1 MWLLIARD
9 PPPDMAHWPGRRVLA
24 VADAIAWPLLW
35 VVAVLHA
42 PAPVGVVGP
51 VVTGVAVLVALARL
65 QRAVWENH
73 RYRFATWRWGKV
85 AAALLLVGAVI
96 KLMLPS

>member
-1 MWLLIARD
+1 M
-9 PPPDMAHWPGRRVLA
+9 LA
-24 VADAIAWPLLW
+24 AADAIAWPLLW

-51 VVTGVAVLVALARL
+51 VVTAGAALIALNRL
-65 QRAVWENH
+65 RRAVWENH
-73 RYRFATWRWGKV
+73 RYRFATWRWGRV
-85 AAALLLVGAVI
+85 VLVLLFIGVVM